1 MRLRWWLVWRRLRRV
16 RSMAVAGTVVEAGGS
31 MVEDFRAMLDSLRR
45 VVSRMRAVRQG
56 SRVRVVMVAGIE
68 LLLVM
73 AVGV

>member
-16 RSMAVAGTVVEAGGS
+16 RSMAVAGTGVEAGGS

-56 SRVRVVMVAGIE
+56 SRVRVVMAAGIE